1 MITISDLNVSR
12 EDCLTELKDSEM
24 MGHILGGRFQL
35 NGLTVTIGNI
45 PFTIGNPLIIDF
57 NGDGTIQPDEV
68 YFPISGTLNF
78 SFTFGRDEF
87 QRDHRSM
94 SDC

>member
-12 EDCLTELKDSEM
+12 ENGLTELKDSQM
-24 MGHILGGRFQL
+24 MGRIMGGRFQL
-35 NGLTVTIGNI
+35 NGFTVTLGNI
-45 PFTIGNPLIIDF
+45 PYSIGTPLAIDL

-68 YFPISGTLNF
+68 YVPLSGTLSF
-78 SFTFGRDEF
+78 SFTFGRGEF
-87 QRDHRSM
+87 QRDHRLM

>member
-12 EDCLTELKDSEM
+12 ENGLTELKDPQI
-24 MGHILGGRFQL
+24 MGRIMGGRFQL
-35 NGLTVTIGNI
+35 NAFTVTIGNI
-45 PFTIGNPLIIDF
+45 PFSLGTPLAIDL

-68 YFPISGTLNF
+68 YVPLSGTLSF
-78 SFTFGRDEF
+78 SFSLGRGEF